1 VDEQWQLLR
10 IDLAAYA
17 DLRNVATYYE
27 IFRAWEQLVE
37 IDPYFHLRTQVTTGT
52 KVQTVTTDGGW
63 TGLENA
69 ARLKT
74 LSHSFGAVLRADYFV
89 SQVAGQAYYA
99 WAGIPPKEA
108 DFFKLFGVDAAVVAA
123 LSADSAANLLRS
135 GVTHKPRR
143 IVEQPGVFGS
153 VFQTKDVD
161 AESPDRDPFR
171 NPVDFREQKFNF
183 QASEFFAL
191 GANHLWR
198 VALYDAAG
206 NRVDTV
212 PDKVAKDFAGD
223 GIIRPLVSCLRCHE
237 RNGGLAGLQPFHDD
251 QLDLLRF
258 ARLTSF
264 VPDVAQR
271 IGDLY
276 DSDRLGTAMA
286 RAREDYALAVGQA
299 TGGLSPADATDVV
312 VQLSSGYLDEQVTPQ
327 RAESE
332 LGLPGGALA
341 KVLTGT
347 TDPILLALLAGKNVN
362 RAAWESAFGTAA
374 LQVETTKKRGIQP

>member
-1 VDEQWQLLR
+1 MLGGERKDRQRNAQAIAYLLNAVSRTRTIARPEPVDEQWQLLR

-17 DLRNVATYYE
+17 DFRKTATYNE
-27 IFRAWEQLVE
+27 LFQAWEQLVE
-37 IDPYFHLRTQVTTGT
+37 GDPYFHLRTQVTTG
-52 KVQTVTTDGGW
+52 KSVQTVTTDGGW
-63 TGLENA
+63 TDLENA

-89 SQVAGQAYYA
+89 SQVAGPAYYA

-108 DFFKLFGVDAAVVAA
+108 DFFKLFGVDAAVVSA
-123 LSADSAANLLRS
+123 LSADSAANVLRS
-135 GVTHKPRR
+135 GVTRKPRR
-143 IVEQPGVFGS
+143 IVERPGVFGS

-183 QASEFFAL
+183 QASELFAL

-206 NRVDTV
+206 NRVDAV

-251 QLDLLRF
+251 Q
-258 ARLTSF
+258 
-264 VPDVAQR
+264 
-271 IGDLY
+271 
-276 DSDRLGTAMA
+276 
-286 RAREDYALAVGQA
+286 
-299 TGGLSPADATDVV
+299 
-312 VQLSSGYLDEQVTPQ
+312 
-327 RAESE
+327 
-332 LGLPGGALA
+332 
-341 KVLTGT
+341 
-347 TDPILLALLAGKNVN
+347 
-362 RAAWESAFGTAA
+362 
-374 LQVETTKKRGIQP
+374 